1 MLVVDDKLV
10 RVPKSHFLL
19 NGQPKIKFNTE
30 DDAVLRCY
38 EMNIQDKQVH
48 KMVSYQCPVCGKWH
62 IGNSKK
68 ELTSDE
74 REKIRKKYK
83 TIRIKLDKE

>member
-1 MLVVDDKLV
+1 
-10 RVPKSHFLL
+10 
-19 NGQPKIKFNTE
+19 
-30 DDAVLRCY
+30 
-38 EMNIQDKQVH
+38 
-48 KMVSYQCPVCGKWH
+48 MVSYQCPVCGKWH

-83 TIRIKLDKE
+83 TIRIKLGKQ